1 MRKLSHSSG
10 KDITWDKN
18 VAMSKL
24 LKEQWK
30 RLAFGKGNTSINE
43 SVDDRAI
50 VDRIVQ
56 DNIIG
61 DGPETEESFYGSL
74 VRSSSLSDFET
85 QVKYSPR
92 IQQTF
97 RDFLGDC
104 DDFSIPLEAALG
116 YVREK
121 YAVPDQEQKN
131 KIRKLK
137 KWYGGTL

>member
-1 MRKLSHSSG
+1 
-10 KDITWDKN
+10 
-18 VAMSKL
+18 MSTL

-43 SVDDRAI
+43 STDDRAT

-61 DGPETEESFYGSL
+61 DGPETEEAFYGGL
-74 VRSSSLSDFET
+74 VRSATLSDFEA

-92 IQQTF
+92 IQLTF
-97 RDFLGDC
+97 RDFRGDC
-104 DDFSIPLEAALG
+104 DDHSIPLSAALG

-131 KIRKLK
+131 KIRRLS
-137 KWYGGTL
+137 KWYGDSL

>member
-1 MRKLSHSSG
+1 
-10 KDITWDKN
+10 
-18 VAMSKL
+18 MSKL

-43 SVDDRAI
+43 STDVHAT

-56 DNIIG
+56 DNIAA
-61 DGPETEESFYGSL
+61 DGPETEESFYSGL
-74 VRSSSLSDFET
+74 VRSSSLSDFEA

-92 IQQTF
+92 IQPIF

-104 DDFSIPLEAALG
+104 DDFSIDPEAALG

-121 YAVPDQEQKN
+121 YAVPDQESKN

-137 KWYGGTL
+137 KWFGGAL